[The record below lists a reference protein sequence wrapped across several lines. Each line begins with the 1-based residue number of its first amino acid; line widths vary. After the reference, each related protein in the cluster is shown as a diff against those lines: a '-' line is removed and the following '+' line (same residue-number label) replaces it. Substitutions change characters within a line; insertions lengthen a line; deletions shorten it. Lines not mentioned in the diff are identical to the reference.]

1 MDINQGRCGQGV
13 TPSPQGDGRSAG
25 KSAYELQVGVRYDR

>member
-1 MDINQGRCGQGV
+1 MDTNQKQLAHGL
-13 TPSPQGDGRSAG
+13 TPSPQGDGHGDG